1 MSSPRKSFG
10 ASGSFVG
17 LSGLLTSGP
26 WSVHGT
32 IVIHAAEF
40 ISFNIVRAGDIL
52 EFEIKFLN
60 VEFPADD
67 FWGSVL
73 VEERKV
79 PMIGADHKGDIV
91 KEIIQLVE

>member
-17 LSGLLTSGP
+17 LSGPLTTGP
-26 WSVHGT
+26 WSVHGI

-40 ISFNIVRAGDIL
+40 VSLYIVRAGDIL

>member
-17 LSGLLTSGP
+17 LSGPLTSGP
-26 WSVHGT
+26 WSVHGI

-40 ISFNIVRAGDIL
+40 ISFYIVRAGNIFD
-52 EFEIKFLN
+52 FEIKFLN
-60 VEFPADD
+60 IEFPSDD

-73 VEERKV
+73 VKERKV
-79 PMIGADHKGDIV
+79 PMISAEYKGDIV
-91 KEIIQLVE
+91 KEIIQFV